1 MPHYDFFCHA
11 CRSPFSKALTPAD
24 YEEGNVVC
32 PIAAAKKWN
41 TVFRLSAL
49 SQQKRAHEKHFR
61 RVRAGQ
67 FRINEKGVTFMFA
80 RGVEVIAKPSK
91 TLEVADTIRERA
103 LPILRKQS
111 GFVDEIVLVSDT
123 EVDHVLAL
131 SFWNAKEDAERYHG
145 DEYPTLYGLLA
156 DLIEVVPTI
165 RTFNVD
171 SSTAH
176 KIAAGKAA

>member
-1 MPHYDFFCHA
+1 MRKA
-11 CRSPFSKALTPAD
+11 RSYAH
-24 YEEGNVVC
+24 
-32 PIAAAKKWN
+32 IAAAKKWN
-41 TVFRLSAL
+41 NVFRLSAL

-61 RVRAGQ
+61 RIRAGQ
-67 FRINEKGVTFMFA
+67 FRINEKGVTFMFV
-80 RGVEVIAKPSK
+80 RGVDVIAKPSK

-131 SFWNAKEDAERYHG
+131 SFWNTKEDAERYHG

-156 DLIEVVPTI
+156 HLIEVVPTI

>member
-1 MPHYDFFCHA
+1 
-11 CRSPFSKALTPAD
+11 
-24 YEEGNVVC
+24 
-32 PIAAAKKWN
+32 
-41 TVFRLSAL
+41 
-49 SQQKRAHEKHFR
+49 
-61 RVRAGQ
+61 
-67 FRINEKGVTFMFA
+67 MFA

-91 TLEVADTIRERA
+91 KLEVADTIRERA

-111 GFVDEIVLVSDT
+111 GFVDEIVLVDT

-131 SFWNAKEDAERYHG
+131 SFWNVKEDAERYHG

>member
-1 MPHYDFFCHA
+1 MPTLRQR
-11 CRSPFSKALTPAD
+11 RSGTTCFGFLPSLSK
-24 YEEGNVVC
+24 
-32 PIAAAKKWN
+32 
-41 TVFRLSAL
+41 
-49 SQQKRAHEKHFR
+49 KRAHEKHCR

-67 FRINEKGVTFMFA
+67 LRINEKGVAFMFA

-91 TLEVADTIRERA
+91 TLEVTETIRERA

-111 GFVDEIVLVSDT
+111 GFVDQIVLVSDT

-131 SFWNAKEDAERYHG
+131 SFWNTKEDAERYHG
-145 DEYPTLYGLLA
+145 DEYPTLYGPLA
-156 DLIEVVPTI
+156 HLIEVVPTI

-171 SSTAH
+171 SSTTR

>member
-1 MPHYDFFCHA
+1 
-11 CRSPFSKALTPAD
+11 
-24 YEEGNVVC
+24 
-32 PIAAAKKWN
+32 
-41 TVFRLSAL
+41 
-49 SQQKRAHEKHFR
+49 
-61 RVRAGQ
+61 
-67 FRINEKGVTFMFA
+67 MFA

-131 SFWNAKEDAERYHG
+131 SLWNTKEDAERYHG

-176 KIAAGKAA
+176 RIAAGKAA